1 MSEGWTFLTNHA
13 RVLLCLARDPHA
25 RMVDVAEQ
33 IGIRERSVQQ
43 IVSDLERDGY
53 LRRQRVGRRNVY
65 SIKRSARFRHAVEAH
80 HDVGELLDIFVDEP
94 PRPTRT

>member
-25 RMVDVAEQ
+25 RMYDVAEE

-43 IVSDLERDGY
+43 IVSDLERGGY

-65 SIKRSARFRHAVEAH
+65 SIDRSAHLRHAAEAQH
-80 HDVGELLDIFVDEP
+80 EVGELLDIFVEAGAGPAD
-94 PRPTRT
+94 

>member
-43 IVSDLERDGY
+43 IVSDLERGGY
-53 LRRQRVGRRNVY
+53 LRRQRSGRRNVY
-65 SIKRSARFRHAVEAH
+65 SIKRTARLRHATESS
-80 HDVGELLDIFVDEP
+80 HDIGELLDIFVDD
-94 PRPTRT
+94 RPTSRKT